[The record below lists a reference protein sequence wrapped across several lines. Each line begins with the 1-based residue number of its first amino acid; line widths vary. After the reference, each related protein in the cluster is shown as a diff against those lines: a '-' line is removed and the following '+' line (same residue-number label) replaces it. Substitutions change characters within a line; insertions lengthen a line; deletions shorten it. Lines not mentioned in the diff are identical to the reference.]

1 MVTFGVDT
9 TLTLTAVDLV
19 HLKPWPAAG
28 HMATY
33 ILTNTTKRLVT
44 FHAICLII
52 AELSLPTWQKEAGDI
67 KHQVIQAQE
76 EAKK

>member
-1 MVTFGVDT
+1 
-9 TLTLTAVDLV
+9 
-19 HLKPWPAAG
+19 
-28 HMATY
+28 MATY